1 MQLIKNYQKEGRETL
16 EKELSEKMGRKVVL
30 IPAEVV
36 ADSMREI
43 IL

>member
-1 MQLIKNYQKEGRETL
+1 MQLTRNYTKEGREAL
-16 EKELSEKMGRKVVL
+16 EKELSDKMERKVVL

-43 IL
+43 VL